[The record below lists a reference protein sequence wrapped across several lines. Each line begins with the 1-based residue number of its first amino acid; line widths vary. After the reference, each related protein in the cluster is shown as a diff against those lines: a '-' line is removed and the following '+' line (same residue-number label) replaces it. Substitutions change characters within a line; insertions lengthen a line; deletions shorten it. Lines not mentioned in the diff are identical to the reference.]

1 MIKTG
6 ATIFVVDDDEFVRD
20 SLKTLIK
27 AAGFGVEAFGSAEE
41 FLANIGHKSSGLLV
55 LDVRMPGMS
64 GLELQKR
71 LASAGW
77 IIPIIFITAHEDKQA
92 YNAAIGAG
100 AVAFLRKPF
109 DDQEL
114 FDAIHL
120 AFEQRTEETA
130 GLGCS

>member
-1 MIKTG
+1 MVNETG

-20 SLKTLIK
+20 SLKTLIMTT
-27 AAGFGVEAFGSAEE
+27 GFGVEAFGSAQE
-41 FLANIGHKSSGLLV
+41 FLANVAHNSSGLLI

-77 IIPIIFITAHEDKQA
+77 IIPIIFITAHEDAQA
-92 YNAAIGAG
+92 YSVAMEKG
-100 AVAFLRKPF
+100 AVAFLKKPF

-120 AFEQRTEETA
+120 AFEQRTE
-130 GLGCS
+130 GQWV

>member
-1 MIKTG
+1 MVIETG

-27 AAGFGVEAFGSAEE
+27 AAGFSVEAFGSAEE
-41 FLANIGHKSSGLLV
+41 FLVHAAHKSSGLLV

-71 LASAGW
+71 LASASW

-92 YNAAIGAG
+92 YNAAMEKG

-120 AFEQRTEETA
+120 AFEQLTE
-130 GLGCS
+130 GPRD

>member
-1 MIKTG
+1 
-6 ATIFVVDDDEFVRD
+6 
-20 SLKTLIK
+20 
-27 AAGFGVEAFGSAEE
+27 
-41 FLANIGHKSSGLLV
+41 
-55 LDVRMPGMS
+55 MPGMS

-71 LASAGW
+71 LAATGW

-92 YNAAIGAG
+92 YSAAMEKG

-120 AFEQRTEETA
+120 AFEQCTEETS
-130 GLGCS
+130 GSGCS